1 MGSRSIEWHLT
12 AVIARHHR
20 RAAWDLLG
28 EASMRYSASGTF
40 ITLLVALMATRV
52 SVLAAQVT
60 SIRVLP
66 VIGSAPETGFV
77 GGATALRVSSSA
89 TDTSTRPSTD
99 QFYAA
104 YTAKQQFRAFVST
117 DRWSAGNRWGMNSQ
131 LEYQRFPQPF
141 YGIGIDAPESA
152 EEWYEARSVIANVMG
167 RRKLARAL
175 YAQLGYRFSTTSIR
189 DADEGGMIDSG
200 ELLGASGGVVS
211 QLVGGGAWDSRD
223 NIFAPAK
230 GSFAQATVAYSDPA
244 LGADYRFARY
254 TADARRYRRI
264 GRGVLAGQA
273 YFEATSGDA
282 PFDQLSLLGSGMI
295 MRGYVRG
302 RYRDQD
308 LAAAQ
313 LEFRMP
319 VVGRF
324 GAAAFAGAGTV
335 APNLSSL
342 ASTTVLPS
350 YGAGVRW
357 LLLPKQGTTVRVD
370 YGMGKNASG
379 LYIAFNEAF

>member
-1 MGSRSIEWHLT
+1 
-12 AVIARHHR
+12 
-20 RAAWDLLG
+20 
-28 EASMRYSASGTF
+28 MRYSASGTF

-52 SVLAAQVT
+52 SVLAAQAT

-175 YAQLGYRFSTTSIR
+175 YAQLGYRFSTTTH
-189 DADEGGMIDSG
+189 
-200 ELLGASGGVVS
+200 
-211 QLVGGGAWDSRD
+211 SRC
-223 NIFAPAK
+223 
-230 GSFAQATVAYSDPA
+230 G
-244 LGADYRFARY
+244 
-254 TADARRYRRI
+254 RRRHDR
-264 GRGVLAGQA
+264 
-273 YFEATSGDA
+273 
-282 PFDQLSLLGSGMI
+282 
-295 MRGYVRG
+295 
-302 RYRDQD
+302 
-308 LAAAQ
+308 
-313 LEFRMP
+313 
-319 VVGRF
+319 
-324 GAAAFAGAGTV
+324 
-335 APNLSSL
+335 
-342 ASTTVLPS
+342 
-350 YGAGVRW
+350 
-357 LLLPKQGTTVRVD
+357 
-370 YGMGKNASG
+370 
-379 LYIAFNEAF
+379 

>member
-1 MGSRSIEWHLT
+1 
-12 AVIARHHR
+12 
-20 RAAWDLLG
+20 
-28 EASMRYSASGTF
+28 
-40 ITLLVALMATRV
+40 
-52 SVLAAQVT
+52 
-60 SIRVLP
+60 
-66 VIGSAPETGFV
+66 
-77 GGATALRVSSSA
+77 
-89 TDTSTRPSTD
+89 
-99 QFYAA
+99 
-104 YTAKQQFRAFVST
+104 
-117 DRWSAGNRWGMNSQ
+117 
-131 LEYQRFPQPF
+131 
-141 YGIGIDAPESA
+141 
-152 EEWYEARSVIANVMG
+152 
-167 RRKLARAL
+167 
-175 YAQLGYRFSTTSIR
+175 
-189 DADEGGMIDSG
+189 MIDSG

-223 NIFAPAK
+223 NIFAPTK

-273 YFEATSGDA
+273 YLEATSGDA

-342 ASTTVLPS
+342 TSTTVLPS